1 MPLRGTSTV
10 LLKLKG
16 GDHVLLHVASTCHSQ
31 GDLPRKERWKMSVY
45 FIAKK
50 REGPLARLVLPDKSI
65 GDYFPSPLFCERREK
80 VVPEVRPSVM
90 PSLRLDGIVN
100 DEHKF
105 SRSDEVQKKLTSE
118 RSESPRLKERTVDPD
133 CSV

>member
-31 GDLPRKERWKMSVY
+31 DLPRKERWKMSVY

-50 REGPLARLVLPDKSI
+50 REGSKMESATISSLVLPDKST
-65 GDYFPSPLFCERREK
+65 GDSFPSPFFC
-80 VVPEVRPSVM
+80 
-90 PSLRLDGIVN
+90 
-100 DEHKF
+100 
-105 SRSDEVQKKLTSE
+105 DEVEKKLTSE
-118 RSESPRLKERTVDPD
+118 RSESPRLKERAVSPD